1 MEEKNKKDEKN
12 FELRSEK
19 VRSIVG
25 QIPSSL
31 VRYGI
36 TIIGI
41 VLLSLF
47 VIAYFLPYKQV
58 YSGVATIREVEWGN
72 PTDSVE
78 TTVLLKFET
87 KRMNEAVDEQI
98 DLQTPKGSI
107 EGQLMALSSVQDTL
121 ERQEA
126 RGRVRTTDIHGM
138 AHQTVDFRIVRSSG
152 NLLQKILGDLGR

>member
-1 MEEKNKKDEKN
+1 
-12 FELRSEK
+12 
-19 VRSIVG
+19 
-25 QIPSSL
+25 SSL

-41 VLLSLF
+41 VLLFLF

-58 YSGVATIREVEWGN
+58 YSGVATIREMKSES
-72 PTDSVE
+72 PADSVE

-87 KRMNEAVDEQI
+87 KRMNEAEDEQI

-107 EGQLMALSSVQDTL
+107 EGRLMALSSVRDTL

-126 RGRVRTTDIHGM
+126 
-138 AHQTVDFRIVRSSG
+138 
-152 NLLQKILGDLGR
+152 

>member
-41 VLLSLF
+41 VLLFLF

-58 YSGVATIREVEWGN
+58 YSGVATIREMKSES
-72 PTDSVE
+72 PADSVE

-126 RGRVRTTDIHGM
+126 RCRFKTTDIHAM
-138 AHQTVDFRIVRSSG
+138 EHQTVDFRIVRSSG
-152 NLLQKILGDLGR
+152 NLLRKILGDLGR

>member
-41 VLLSLF
+41 VLLFLF

-58 YSGVATIREVEWGN
+58 YSGVATIREMKSES
-72 PTDSVE
+72 PADSVE

-87 KRMNEAVDEQI
+87 KRMNEAEAEQI

-107 EGQLMALSSVQDTL
+107 EGSLMALSSVRDTL

-126 RGRVRTTDIHGM
+126 RCRFRATDIHTM
-138 AHQTVDFRIVRSSG
+138 EHQTVDFRIVRSSG
-152 NLLQKILGDLGR
+152 NLLRKILGDLGR

>member
-41 VLLSLF
+41 VLLFLF

-58 YSGVATIREVEWGN
+58 YSGVATIREIELGN
-72 PTDSVE
+72 PTDSAE
-78 TTVLLKFET
+78 TNVLLRFET
-87 KRMNEAVDEQI
+87 KRMNEAEDEQI

-107 EGQLMALSSVQDTL
+107 EGRLMALSSVRDTL

-126 RGRVRTTDIHGM
+126 RCRFKTTDIHAM
-138 AHQTVDFRIVRSSG
+138 EYQTVDFRIVRSSG
-152 NLLQKILGDLGR
+152 NLLQKILGDLGQ

>member
-1 MEEKNKKDEKN
+1 MEEKNKKNENN

-41 VLLSLF
+41 VLLFLF

-58 YSGVATIREVEWGN
+58 YSGVAIIREMEPGN
-72 PTDSVE
+72 PADSVE
-78 TTVLLKFET
+78 TTILLRFET
-87 KRMNEAVDEQI
+87 KRMNEAEDEQI
-98 DLQTPKGSI
+98 DMQTPKGSI
-107 EGQLMALSSVQDTL
+107 EGQLMALSSVRDTL

-126 RGRVRTTDIHGM
+126 RCRFKTTDIHAM
-138 AHQTVDFRIVRSSG
+138 EHQTVDFRIVRSSG
-152 NLLQKILGDLGR
+152 NLLRKILGDLGR

>member
-41 VLLSLF
+41 VLLFLF

-58 YSGVATIREVEWGN
+58 YSGVATIREMKSES
-72 PTDSVE
+72 PADSVE

-87 KRMNEAVDEQI
+87 KRMNEAKAEQI

-107 EGQLMALSSVQDTL
+107 EGQLMALSSVRDTL

-126 RGRVRTTDIHGM
+126 RCRFKTTDIHAM
-138 AHQTVDFRIVRSSG
+138 EHQTVDFRIVRSSG
-152 NLLQKILGDLGR
+152 NLLRKILGDLGR

>member
-41 VLLSLF
+41 VLLFLF

-58 YSGVATIREVEWGN
+58 YSGVATIREMEPGN
-72 PTDSVE
+72 PADSVE
-78 TTVLLKFET
+78 TTILLRFET
-87 KRMNEAVDEQI
+87 KRMNEAEDEQI

-107 EGQLMALSSVQDTL
+107 EGRLMALSSVRDTF
-121 ERQEA
+121 ERQDA
-126 RGRVRTTDIHGM
+126 HCRFKTTDIHAM
-138 AHQTVDFRIVRSSG
+138 EHQTVDFRIVRSSG
-152 NLLQKILGDLGR
+152 NLLQKIFGDLGR

>member
-41 VLLSLF
+41 VLLFLL
-47 VIAYFLPYKQV
+47 VIAYFLP
-58 YSGVATIREVEWGN
+58 
-72 PTDSVE
+72 
-78 TTVLLKFET
+78 
-87 KRMNEAVDEQI
+87 
-98 DLQTPKGSI
+98 
-107 EGQLMALSSVQDTL
+107 
-121 ERQEA
+121 
-126 RGRVRTTDIHGM
+126 
-138 AHQTVDFRIVRSSG
+138 
-152 NLLQKILGDLGR
+152 

>member
-41 VLLSLF
+41 VLLFLF

-58 YSGVATIREVEWGN
+58 YSGVATIREMKSES
-72 PTDSVE
+72 PADSVE

-87 KRMNEAVDEQI
+87 KRMNEAEDEQI

-107 EGQLMALSSVQDTL
+107 EGRLMALSSVRDTL

-126 RGRVRTTDIHGM
+126 RCRFRATDIHTM
-138 AHQTVDFRIVRSSG
+138 EHQTVDFRIVRSSG
-152 NLLQKILGDLGR
+152 NLLQKILGDLGQ

>member
-41 VLLSLF
+41 VLLFLF

-58 YSGVATIREVEWGN
+58 YSGVATIREMKSES
-72 PTDSVE
+72 PADSVE

-87 KRMNEAVDEQI
+87 KRMNEAEAEQI

-107 EGQLMALSSVQDTL
+107 EGSFMALSSVRDTL

-126 RGRVRTTDIHGM
+126 RCRFRATDIHTM
-138 AHQTVDFRIVRSSG
+138 EHQTVDFRIVRSSG
-152 NLLQKILGDLGR
+152 NLLQKILGDL

>member
-41 VLLSLF
+41 VLLFLF

-58 YSGVATIREVEWGN
+58 YSGVATIREMKSES
-72 PTDSVE
+72 PADSVE

-107 EGQLMALSSVQDTL
+107 EGQLMALSSVRDKL

-126 RGRVRTTDIHGM
+126 RCRFKTTDIRTM

>member
-19 VRSIVG
+19 VLSIVG

-41 VLLSLF
+41 VLLFLF

-58 YSGVATIREVEWGN
+58 YSGVATIREMKSES
-72 PTDSVE
+72 PADSVE

-107 EGQLMALSSVQDTL
+107 EGQLMALSSVRDTL

-126 RGRVRTTDIHGM
+126 RCRFKTTDIRTM

>member
-41 VLLSLF
+41 VLLFLF
-47 VIAYFLPYKQV
+47 AIAYFLPYKQV
-58 YSGVATIREVEWGN
+58 YSGVATIREVEWGILR
-72 PTDSVE
+72 
-78 TTVLLKFET
+78 TVSKQLHYLSL
-87 KRMNEAVDEQI
+87 RQNE
-98 DLQTPKGSI
+98 
-107 EGQLMALSSVQDTL
+107 
-121 ERQEA
+121 
-126 RGRVRTTDIHGM
+126 
-138 AHQTVDFRIVRSSG
+138 
-152 NLLQKILGDLGR
+152 

>member
-41 VLLSLF
+41 VLLFLF

-58 YSGVATIREVEWGN
+58 YSGVVTIREIEWGN

-78 TTVLLKFET
+78 TTALLKFET
-87 KRMNEAVDEQI
+87 KRMNEAKAEQI

-107 EGQLMALSSVQDTL
+107 EGQLMALSSVRDTL
-121 ERQEA
+121 ERQ
-126 RGRVRTTDIHGM
+126 
-138 AHQTVDFRIVRSSG
+138 
-152 NLLQKILGDLGR
+152 

>member
-41 VLLSLF
+41 VLLFLF

-58 YSGVATIREVEWGN
+58 YSGVATIREMEPGN
-72 PTDSVE
+72 PADSVG
-78 TTVLLKFET
+78 TTILLRFET
-87 KRMNEAVDEQI
+87 KRMNEAEDEQI
-98 DLQTPKGSI
+98 DIQTPKGSI

-126 RGRVRTTDIHGM
+126 RCRFKTTDIHAM
-138 AHQTVDFRIVRSSG
+138 EHQTVDFRIVRSSG
-152 NLLQKILGDLGR
+152 NLLRKILGDLGQ

>member
-1 MEEKNKKDEKN
+1 M
-12 FELRSEK
+12 
-19 VRSIVG
+19 
-25 QIPSSL
+25 
-31 VRYGI
+31 
-36 TIIGI
+36 
-41 VLLSLF
+41 
-47 VIAYFLPYKQV
+47 

-107 EGQLMALSSVQDTL
+107 EGQLMALSSVRDTL

-126 RGRVRTTDIHGM
+126 RCRFKTTDIRAM

>member
-1 MEEKNKKDEKN
+1 M
-12 FELRSEK
+12 
-19 VRSIVG
+19 RSIVG

-36 TIIGI
+36 TIIGL

-107 EGQLMALSSVQDTL
+107 EGQLMALSSVRDTL

-126 RGRVRTTDIHGM
+126 RCRFKTTDIRTM

>member
-41 VLLSLF
+41 VLLFLF

-58 YSGVATIREVEWGN
+58 YSGVATIREMKSES
-72 PTDSVE
+72 PADSVE

-87 KRMNEAVDEQI
+87 KRMNEAEAEHI

-107 EGQLMALSSVQDTL
+107 EGSLMALSSVRDTL

-126 RGRVRTTDIHGM
+126 RCRFRATDIHTM
-138 AHQTVDFRIVRSSG
+138 EHQTVDFRIVRSSG
-152 NLLQKILGDLGR
+152 NLLQKILGDL

>member
-41 VLLSLF
+41 VLLFLF

-58 YSGVATIREVEWGN
+58 YSGVATIREMEPGN
-72 PTDSVE
+72 PADSVE
-78 TTVLLKFET
+78 TTILLRFET
-87 KRMNEAVDEQI
+87 KRMNEAEDEQI
-98 DLQTPKGSI
+98 DIQTPKGSI

-126 RGRVRTTDIHGM
+126 RCRFKTTDIHAM
-138 AHQTVDFRIVRSSG
+138 EHQTVDFRIVRSSG
-152 NLLQKILGDLGR
+152 NLLRKILGDLGQ